1 MEAWAAFHQRKE
13 GLGEERVG
21 TCGDIHGG
29 EERFTG
35 EAFQEV
41 TGDRFAGSVAD
52 RMNEA
57 VKTTP
62 LFLDS
67 LHSTFDMFILRDI
80 ERQNEVAAEF
90 LSKLADAVP
99 SVIASIREG
108 EFSTFAVADLRN
120 AVRDGMVGQ
129 NSGDENFFAVEKSHS
144 VFLRF

>member
-1 MEAWAAFHQRKE
+1 
-13 GLGEERVG
+13 
-21 TCGDIHGG
+21 
-29 EERFTG
+29 
-35 EAFQEV
+35 
-41 TGDRFAGSVAD
+41 
-52 RMNEA
+52 MNEA

-120 AVRDGMVGQ
+120 AVRDGTVGQ
-129 NSGDENFFAVEKSHS
+129 NSGDENFFAVEKSHG